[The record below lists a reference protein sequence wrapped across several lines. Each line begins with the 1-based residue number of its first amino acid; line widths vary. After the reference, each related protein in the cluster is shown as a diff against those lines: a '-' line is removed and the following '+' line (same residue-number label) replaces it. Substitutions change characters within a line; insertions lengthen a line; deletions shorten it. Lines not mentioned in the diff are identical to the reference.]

1 MNQKCHEAKF
11 GTRKPFCMHIFY
23 LYHKLP
29 KTGLL
34 FNTNL
39 RIAFKALFSF
49 DSFFL
54 LWTCVYFIHIL
65 RPPWALSCIVL
76 FICRNTKQCSLF
88 LKSVDTAFVNFP
100 FSAKGSRVFV
110 SKTCFFLSYVNR
122 ELKRNLY
129 CISDSAGHAGIRIE
143 ILCWHTGPKKKKI
156 CLFSVQL
163 KAATWCEFSITRAAS
178 KINSPTISQSLKALK
193 KNGCIRVNISSW
205 INSCFYIEFC
215 SQA

>member
-1 MNQKCHEAKF
+1 M
-11 GTRKPFCMHIFY
+11 I
-23 LYHKLP
+23 
-29 KTGLL
+29 L
-34 FNTNL
+34 FL
-39 RIAFKALFSF
+39 
-49 DSFFL
+49 L

-65 RPPWALSCIVL
+65 RPPWALSCIAL
-76 FICRNTKQCSLF
+76 FICRNTKQCSWF

-129 CISDSAGHAGIRIE
+129 CISDSVDMLVSVLRYCVGIQA
-143 ILCWHTGPKKKKI
+143 KKKKI

-193 KNGCIRVNISSW
+193 KNGCILVNISSW
-205 INSCFYIEFC
+205 INSCFYIDFC
-215 SQA
+215 SHA

>member
-1 MNQKCHEAKF
+1 MVLDQYIKQLLYDIYIYIAVIWHLQMNQKCHEAKF

-65 RPPWALSCIVL
+65 RPPWALSCIAL
-76 FICRNTKQCSLF
+76 FICCNTKQCSLF

-100 FSAKGSRVFV
+100 FSAKVSRVFV
-110 SKTCFFLSYVNR
+110 SKTCFFSQ
-122 ELKRNLY
+122 
-129 CISDSAGHAGIRIE
+129 
-143 ILCWHTGPKKKKI
+143 LCEQRT
-156 CLFSVQL
+156 
-163 KAATWCEFSITRAAS
+163 
-178 KINSPTISQSLKALK
+178 
-193 KNGCIRVNISSW
+193 
-205 INSCFYIEFC
+205 
-215 SQA
+215 